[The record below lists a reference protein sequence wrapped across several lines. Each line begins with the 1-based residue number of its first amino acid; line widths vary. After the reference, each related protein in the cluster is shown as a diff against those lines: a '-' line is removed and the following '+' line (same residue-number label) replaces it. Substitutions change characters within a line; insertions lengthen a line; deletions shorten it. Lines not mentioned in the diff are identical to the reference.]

1 MNAAHLLPLRP
12 LRDFIASPSD
22 RAALAL
28 FSLFFFSFSRES
40 ANGVCVLKRGFIREV
55 SRKGGRERRGGAEAG
70 WEGCWEGS
78 VGKICPWQHAGKVR
92 SENERAVDAQDPVSV
107 SGGRSFR
114 QGSQVFCRAH
124 SPIDELELNCF

>member
-40 ANGVCVLKRGFIREV
+40 ANGVCVCEREDLLE
-55 SRKGGRERRGGAEAG
+55 RFREREGGKDE
-70 WEGCWEGS
+70 EGRKR
-78 VGKICPWQHAGKVR
+78 VGK
-92 SENERAVDAQDPVSV
+92 AV
-107 SGGRSFR
+107 GRGALEKSAPGSM
-114 QGSQVFCRAH
+114 QGR
-124 SPIDELELNCF
+124 